1 MIKRT
6 SFLYTLL
13 LLAVVLG
20 AASCSSDSSQGSIPV
35 RPAGPANSVRVYT
48 HRYLFH
54 DDQIFKAFE
63 QRANAKVEVIQLS
76 YGQLLAEAR
85 SNGLANADLVI
96 LNDLAQLKQLE
107 GMGLLQPFQA
117 GIFEKQFPS
126 RFLDPETYWAP
137 LTRWT
142 MGYVYR
148 KDRLSAAQMNRYQD
162 IAMPELQGRV
172 AISHIDSSGLISLA
186 GAIKAARSEEVAR
199 LWLQGLTANLAY
211 PPAGNDYQNI
221 QMVAAGKADVALVS
235 GSAYYRFKYSGS
247 PAAMKASELLEYQMP
262 NDADGSNYYTLSA
275 VGLLKNAP
283 HRDFAIALIEWLCL
297 PENQQNWAEGAFEYP
312 LNSFAQASDFLLD
325 IERLPEGNLSP
336 FQYDNQLNET
346 RKMVGEYIR

>member
-6 SFLYTLL
+6 SFLYAVLV
-13 LLAVVLG
+13 LAAMLG
-20 AASCSSDSSQGSIPV
+20 AASCNSDTSRTGIPV
-35 RPAGPANSVRVYT
+35 RPAGPSNSVRVYT
-48 HRYLFH
+48 HRHLFH

-76 YGQLLAEAR
+76 YGQLLAEAQ

-107 GMGLLQPFQA
+107 GMGLLQSFQA
-117 GIFEKQFPS
+117 GIFEKQFAS

-148 KDRLSAAQMNRYQD
+148 KDRLSAGQMSGYQD
-162 IAMPELQGRV
+162 IAVPELRGRV
-172 AISHIDSSGLISLA
+172 AVSHIDSSGLISLA
-186 GAIKAARSEEVAR
+186 GAIRAARSEEVAR
-199 LWLQGLTANLAY
+199 LWLQGLSANLAY
-211 PPAGNDYQNI
+211 PASGNDYQNI

-235 GSAYYRFKYSGS
+235 GSAYYRFKYSGN
-247 PAAMKASELLEYQMP
+247 PAAMKASEMLEFQMP
-262 NDADGSNYYTLSA
+262 IDADGSNYYTLSA

-283 HRDFAIALIEWLCL
+283 HRDFAIALIEWLSL
-297 PENQQNWAEGAFEYP
+297 PENQQNWAEASFEYP

-325 IERLPEGNLSP
+325 IVRLPDGNLSP

-346 RKMVGEYIR
+346 RKIVGEYIR